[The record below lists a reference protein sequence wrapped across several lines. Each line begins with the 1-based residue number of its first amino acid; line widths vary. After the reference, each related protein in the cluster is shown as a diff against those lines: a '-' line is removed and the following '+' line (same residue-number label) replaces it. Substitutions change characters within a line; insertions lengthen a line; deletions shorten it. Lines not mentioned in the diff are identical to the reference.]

1 MTKKTLSILNYD
13 FRNKEE
19 RELFRE
25 QENALLGERKKDII
39 SGLKRDGLL
48 DENGKFVFE
57 QALPD
62 DMKPESLADLAYE
75 ITPQLQRDAHID
87 PGGFG
92 FGL

>member
-25 QENALLGERKKDII
+25 QENALLAEQKRDII

-48 DENGKFVFE
+48 DG
-57 QALPD
+57 QT
-62 DMKPESLADLAYE
+62 S
-75 ITPQLQRDAHID
+75 PQRSSRSATWSVCAFNPNCFMMNVSMSTSVL
-87 PGGFG
+87 F
-92 FGL
+92 LS

>member
-13 FRNKEE
+13 FRNAEE

-25 QENALLGERKKDII
+25 QEDALLAERKKHVI

-48 DENGKFVFE
+48 DENGKFVFK

-62 DMKPESLADLAYE
+62 DMTPESLADFK
-75 ITPQLQRDAHID
+75 R
-87 PGGFG
+87 
-92 FGL
+92 